1 MRIDHQQVNCVGTD
15 IEYAQS
21 HSASLRGPGRGTC
34 PSNYDEG
41 MQNLV
46 VRPARTDD
54 VVAIR
59 DVLEP
64 MMVTNLLL
72 RKDLVVLYEAVQ
84 EFLVAELDGKIVGC
98 GALHVLWRDLGEVRS
113 IATTPEVRGMGVGHA
128 MLEQLIERAHVLGL
142 TRLFCLTFETKF
154 FGRHGFEAVGE
165 HVVDH
170 DVYREILHSPDAGTA
185 EFLDLPWVK
194 PNTLGNTRMLLEL
207 PKA

>member
-1 MRIDHQQVNCVGTD
+1 
-15 IEYAQS
+15 
-21 HSASLRGPGRGTC
+21 
-34 PSNYDEG
+34 

-59 DVLEP
+59 DVLQP
-64 MMVTNLLL
+64 MMVTNVLL

-84 EFLVAELDGKIVGC
+84 EFVVAELDGEIVGC
-98 GALHVLWRDLGEVRS
+98 GALHVLWRDLGEIRS
-113 IATTPEVRGMGVGHA
+113 IATSPAARGKGVGHA
-128 MLEQLIERAHVLGL
+128 LLEKLIQQAHVLGL
-142 TRLFCLTFETKF
+142 TRLFCLTFETEF

-165 HVVDH
+165 HVVDTET
-170 DVYREILHSPDAGTA
+170 YREIMHSPDAGTA

-207 PKA
+207 DRA